1 MTRSSKIGCVTA
13 LGLAALRALPIH
25 VAVVVLAAILG
36 APAQAA
42 DPVFPIGSRIGL
54 VPPPGMLM
62 SKNYLG
68 FEDIDKDSAILLAS
82 QVATAYPD
90 IEKSLTPESAK
101 HQGITIDKRET
112 MQFPFGSGVLVTGI
126 QTADKKRYR
135 KYLLIAQAS
144 DMTVLVNAQVPEQ
157 ETAYPDAAIRAA
169 IASVAVRAS
178 VPDAEK
184 LSLLPFTVGDLAGF
198 HIQSVLPGRALV
210 LIDNP
215 EGKPTDDFEAR
226 MFVAAFPGGPG
237 EADDRGQFARLAFD
251 QIVGIKEVKLTM
263 SEPLRINGQSG
274 YQTMAQAKDSRTGA
288 DIMVAQWLRFGG
300 GAFMQMIG
308 MAKAE
313 GWTTA
318 LTRLRAI
325 RDGIEPK

>member
-1 MTRSSKIGCVTA
+1 MTRTSTIGSVNA
-13 LGLAALRALPIH
+13 GLAALLALLFFT
-25 VAVVVLAAILG
+25 AL
-36 APAQAA
+36 AQAA
-42 DPVFPIGSRIGL
+42 DPTFPIGSRIGL
-54 VPPPGMLM
+54 VPPPGMVM

-68 FEDIDKDSAILLAS
+68 FDDVDKDAAILLAS
-82 QVATAYPD
+82 QVAAAYPD
-90 IEKSLTPESAK
+90 IEKSLTPELLKA
-101 HQGITIDKRET
+101 QGITIDKRET
-112 MQFPFGSGVLVTGI
+112 MQFPFGNGVLVTGK
-126 QTADKKRYR
+126 QTSDKKVYR
-135 KYLLIAQAS
+135 KYLLVAQAS
-144 DMTVLVNAQVPEQ
+144 DLTVLVNAQVPEQ
-157 ETAYPDAAIRAA
+157 DTAYPDAAMHAA
-169 IASVAVRAS
+169 IASVALRAT
-178 VPDAEK
+178 VPDVEK

-215 EGKPTDDFEAR
+215 NGTAAADDFEAR
-226 MFVAAFPGGPG
+226 MFVAAFPGGPS
-237 EADDRGQFARLAFD
+237 ESDDRAQFARLAFD

-274 YQTMAQAKDSRTGA
+274 FQTMAQAKDARTNA

-308 MAKAE
+308 MAKAD

-325 RDGIEPK
+325 RDSIEPR